1 MNKKNEIDIL
11 DILISEERRQEL
23 EKELEE
29 EIFNLENK
37 IICKK
42 KFLFIIK
49 KYNFRERSYL
59 IGKYIGITI
68 EEYKPPVPELTD
80 DILIT
85 EEPIDEVTFDYS
97 KNISKYS
104 IHNIR
109 KINRIES
116 MKNKKRYK
124 EKVRKR
130 WK

>member
-1 MNKKNEIDIL
+1 MENKYEIDIL
-11 DILISEERRQEL
+11 DILILEERRQKL
-23 EKELEE
+23 EEELEE

-49 KYNFRERSYL
+49 KYNFRERCYL
-59 IGKYIGITI
+59 IGKYVRNISP

-85 EEPIDEVTFDYS
+85 EEPIDEVTFNYT

-130 WK
+130 

>member
-1 MNKKNEIDIL
+1 MENKYEIDIL
-11 DILISEERRQEL
+11 DILISQERRQEL

-37 IICKK
+37 IICKA
-42 KFLFIIK
+42 KFLYIIR
-49 KYNFRERSYL
+49 KYKFRERCYL
-59 IGKYIGITI
+59 IAKYIGITI
-68 EEYKPPVPELTD
+68 EEYKLPDNIIID
-80 DILIT
+80 DSIIT
-85 EEPIDEVTFDYS
+85 EDPIDEVAFDYS

-130 WK
+130 